1 MIELRVHES
10 IRDVPQVEW
19 DRLVGPNASPFLSYA
34 FLEALERTGC
44 VTPDRGWLPF
54 HLTLW
59 EKERLVA
66 AAPAYLKGNSE
77 GEFVFDWGWA
87 DFAHKMR
94 VKYYPK
100 LILAV
105 PFTPAT
111 GARVLLAEDAG
122 EQGEKGATAERG
134 ADASGNPSA
143 SRERLVMAMSEGVR
157 RVLDAQ
163 SLSSAHVLFLTEPE
177 AEGFC
182 GSGYALRLGV
192 QYQWHNQGFRTFED
206 FLTTFPSKKRTQI
219 RRERKEMAQR
229 GIRIATQRGGE
240 ITEEAVEAMCE
251 FYEATVDKFRWGRRY
266 LNRPFFFDIAERMK
280 DNVEIV
286 LARDGSGRIIAGAFN
301 MVGGGVLYGRYWGAR
316 EEHPFLHFNV
326 CYYHSIDEC
335 IARGLVRFEPGAGGE
350 HKRARGFA
358 PTLTRSVHRLVDP
371 RLNAA
376 ITDYLGRER
385 DHIEKVVRGEIEEEG
400 G

>member
-1 MIELRVHES
+1 MIELRVHER
-10 IRDVPQVEW
+10 IRDVSQVEW
-19 DRLVGPNASPFLSYA
+19 DRLVGPNAPPFLSFA

-59 EKERLVA
+59 ENEQLVA

-100 LILAV
+100 LLLAV

-111 GARVLLAEDAG
+111 GARVLIAE
-122 EQGEKGATAERG
+122 G
-134 ADASGNPSA
+134 ADAA
-143 SRERLVMAMSEGVR
+143 ARERLVLAMAEGVR

-177 AEGFC
+177 AKEFG
-182 GSGYALRLGV
+182 GGGYALRLGV

-206 FLTTFPSKKRTQI
+206 FLTTFPSKKRTQM

-229 GIRIATQRGGE
+229 GIRIATLRGSE

-251 FYEATVDKFRWGRRY
+251 FYESTVDKFRWGRRY
-266 LNRPFFFDIAERMK
+266 LNRPFFYDIAERMK

-286 LARDGSGRIIAGAFN
+286 LARSSSNRIIAGAFN

-371 RLNAA
+371 RLHAA
-376 ITDYLGRER
+376 ISDYLGRER
-385 DHIEKVVRGEIEEEG
+385 DHIEKVVRGEIEDG
-400 G
+400 GE

>member
-1 MIELRVHES
+1 MIELRVHQS
-10 IRDVPQVEW
+10 IRDVPQREW
-19 DRLVGPNASPFLSYA
+19 DRLVGPSAPPFLSFA

-59 EKERLVA
+59 ENEHLVA

-100 LILAV
+100 LVLAV

-111 GARVLLAEDAG
+111 GPRVLIAEEAMDEAVRARFMLA
-122 EQGEKGATAERG
+122 
-134 ADASGNPSA
+134 
-143 SRERLVMAMSEGVR
+143 MAEGVR
-157 RVLDAQ
+157 QVLDAQ
-163 SLSSAHVLFLTEPE
+163 SLSSAHVLFLTERE
-177 AEGFC
+177 AADFARG
-182 GSGYALRLGV
+182 GYALRLGV
-192 QYQWHNQGFRTFED
+192 QYQWHNQGFGTFED

-219 RRERKEMAQR
+219 RRERKEMGQR
-229 GIRIATQRGGE
+229 GIHIATLRGSD
-240 ITEEAVEAMCE
+240 ITEEAVDAMCE
-251 FYEATVDKFRWGRRY
+251 FYELTVDKFRWGRRY

-335 IARGLVRFEPGAGGE
+335 IDRKLVRFEPGAGGE

-376 ITDYLGRER
+376 IGDYLGRER
-385 DHIEKVVRGEIEEEG
+385 DHIEKVVRGEIDDEG
-400 G
+400 E

>member
-1 MIELRVHES
+1 MIELRVHER

-19 DRLVGPNASPFLSYA
+19 DRLVGPNGSPFLSYA
-34 FLEALERTGC
+34 FLEALEKSGC
-44 VTPDRGWLPF
+44 VVPDRGWLPF

-59 EKERLVA
+59 EDEKLVA

-87 DFAHKMR
+87 DFAHKLR
-94 VKYYPK
+94 VRYYPK

-111 GARVLLAEDAG
+111 GPRVLAGDAD
-122 EQGEKGATAERG
+122 QAAR
-134 ADASGNPSA
+134 A
-143 SRERLVMAMSEGVR
+143 RLILAMSEGAR
-157 RVLDAQ
+157 RVIDAQ
-163 SLSSAHVLFLTEPE
+163 KVSSGHVLFLSEEE
-177 AEGFC
+177 ANGFERA
-182 GSGYALRLGV
+182 GYALRLGM
-192 QYQWHNQGFRTFED
+192 QYQWHNQGFGTFED

-219 RRERKEMAQR
+219 RRERKEMGQR
-229 GIRIATQRGGE
+229 GIHITTLRGGE
-240 ITEEAVEAMCE
+240 ITEEALEAMCE
-251 FYEATVDKFRWGRRY
+251 FYELTVDKFRWGRRY

-286 LARDGSGRIIAGAFN
+286 LARNGGGRIIAGAFN

-326 CYYHSIDEC
+326 CYYHSIDAC
-335 IARGLVRFEPGAGGE
+335 IERKLVRFEPGAGGE

-358 PTLTRSVHRLVDP
+358 PTLTRSVHHLVDP
-371 RLNAA
+371 RMNAA
-376 ITDYLGRER
+376 IRDYLERER
-385 DHIEKVVRGEIEEEG
+385 AHIEGIVRGEIEDDGE
-400 G
+400 